1 MKIFSFKSIL
11 FFLLVISFFIFFIS
25 IKLFFLDQCY
35 TVKVFPSYKNFG
47 YSHVKQCYSKNNLE
61 HNIKKLSNKYPILTE
76 VLRKQ
81 KRNYYGSTN
90 QDLISFPNMSDK
102 KNNRDNLKNYKYKKG
117 IINQQTQLNKE
128 LTDKEILIESS
139 NWIRSHGGNWN
150 THYSNSDKI
159 NKNNI
164 KELKLVWKNQ
174 AITKSKIKKDYKKNV
189 ELNPIIINKKL
200 IYTTPNNKVLAVEG
214 ETGKKI
220 WELQSLFPLSRRGMV
235 GFIDKNKNE
244 YLFLPVGGKIYK
256 LNAKNGKRIF
266 NFGDSG
272 AIDSGTIVAPMIY
285 KNFIVSVALSR
296 AIQTFDINTGKE
308 LFNKPLHPVRNFS
321 GATPWGGV
329 ALDNANGLI
338 FIVTGNPIPSLYGV
352 NRIGAN
358 KNSSS
363 IIAFDLNKQKII
375 WTFQDVNHDLWDFD
389 ISSPPILH
397 NLKINDKSY
406 EVVVALTKTGN
417 VLLLE
422 RTTGKPIFDLRYK
435 KAPQSDVPGEI
446 TSKYQLDLEKPEKFS
461 KIDFNKNDYNKLPV
475 NKIKEIDK
483 LMINSKYGWFEPP
496 SFEKNLITFGL
507 HGGAQWHGG
516 AVDPFKQE
524 LFIPTNNVPWS
535 LRLSMRSMEWNYK
548 KFTKDKEMLN
558 LYYEKCSSCHGKTR
572 NGIKIKSGEKLIKYV
587 PSLVGLSGDMTEPLF
602 EKKYMEKKFQA
613 SHEDKFK
620 DIDLKRMKTLFLEWD
635 NHLYKKK
642 LIRVDSNKDSWIQ
655 FLTSD
660 SLPASNPPW
669 GYIAKIDLVTGKLK
683 WKKTIGEKLI
693 NNKWVE
699 TGSSIFGGIALNK
712 NGILFVTGTDDN
724 FIYAIDSKTGKN
736 LWSYEMEASGS
747 APPIIYEIDGKEYL
761 SVISTGG
768 NYHNYKKKDSSVYT
782 FSVN

>member
-1 MKIFSFKSIL
+1 
-11 FFLLVISFFIFFIS
+11 
-25 IKLFFLDQCY
+25 
-35 TVKVFPSYKNFG
+35 
-47 YSHVKQCYSKNNLE
+47 
-61 HNIKKLSNKYPILTE
+61 
-76 VLRKQ
+76 
-81 KRNYYGSTN
+81 
-90 QDLISFPNMSDK
+90 
-102 KNNRDNLKNYKYKKG
+102 
-117 IINQQTQLNKE
+117 
-128 LTDKEILIESS
+128 
-139 NWIRSHGGNWN
+139 
-150 THYSNSDKI
+150 
-159 NKNNI
+159 
-164 KELKLVWKNQ
+164 
-174 AITKSKIKKDYKKNV
+174 
-189 ELNPIIINKKL
+189 
-200 IYTTPNNKVLAVEG
+200 
-214 ETGKKI
+214 
-220 WELQSLFPLSRRGMV
+220 MV

-244 YLFLPVGGKIYK
+244 YLFLPVGNKIYK

-285 KNFIVSVALSR
+285 KNFIVSVALRR

-397 NLKINDKSY
+397 HLKINDKSY

-483 LMINSKYGWFEPP
+483 LMLNSKYGWFEPP

-516 AVDPFKQE
+516 ALDPFKQE

-535 LRLSMRSMEWNYK
+535 LRLSMRSMEW
-548 KFTKDKEMLN
+548 EL
-558 LYYEKCSSCHGKTR
+558 
-572 NGIKIKSGEKLIKYV
+572 
-587 PSLVGLSGDMTEPLF
+587 
-602 EKKYMEKKFQA
+602 
-613 SHEDKFK
+613 
-620 DIDLKRMKTLFLEWD
+620 
-635 NHLYKKK
+635 
-642 LIRVDSNKDSWIQ
+642 
-655 FLTSD
+655 
-660 SLPASNPPW
+660 
-669 GYIAKIDLVTGKLK
+669 
-683 WKKTIGEKLI
+683 
-693 NNKWVE
+693 
-699 TGSSIFGGIALNK
+699 
-712 NGILFVTGTDDN
+712 
-724 FIYAIDSKTGKN
+724 
-736 LWSYEMEASGS
+736 
-747 APPIIYEIDGKEYL
+747 
-761 SVISTGG
+761 
-768 NYHNYKKKDSSVYT
+768 
-782 FSVN
+782 